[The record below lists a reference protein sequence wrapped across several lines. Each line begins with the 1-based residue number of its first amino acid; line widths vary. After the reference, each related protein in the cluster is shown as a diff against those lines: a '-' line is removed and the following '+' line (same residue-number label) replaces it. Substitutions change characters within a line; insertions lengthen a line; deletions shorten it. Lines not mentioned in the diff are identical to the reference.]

1 MMSRTAIRLHSM
13 ALTPI
18 WRTAA
23 WVAGVDSNLRLDLPV
38 VNYKMRL
45 PFVLSL
51 SLSTMILTS
60 SRAFAIFNPF
70 ERVSLDFYETFAIHI
85 QMKLHWLA
93 RNREIAA
100 LTKAKLVLFL
110 FSFALFESQSRR
122 MNSNAPIV
130 I

>member
-1 MMSRTAIRLHSM
+1 MRRLAKNVASSVAANAQEVMMSRTAIRLHSM

-60 SRAFAIFNPF
+60 SRAFLVSNPF
-70 ERVSLDFYETFAIHI
+70 EKVSHDFYENFSIRI
-85 QMKLHWLA
+85 QIKLQWLA
-93 RNREIAA
+93 RN
-100 LTKAKLVLFL
+100 LVTL
-110 FSFALFESQSRR
+110 AIT
-122 MNSNAPIV
+122 N
-130 I
+130 